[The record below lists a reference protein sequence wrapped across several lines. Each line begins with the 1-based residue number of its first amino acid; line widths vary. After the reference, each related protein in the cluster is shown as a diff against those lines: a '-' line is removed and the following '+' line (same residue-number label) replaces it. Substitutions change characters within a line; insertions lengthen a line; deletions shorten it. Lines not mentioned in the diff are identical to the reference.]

1 MSTDDVMIFA
11 GTASTHLTR
20 RICDYL
26 GTPLC
31 RSEAFKFSD
40 GNTFV
45 RVLENVR
52 GRDVFIVQSHAH
64 ATNDQ
69 FMELLFFVDAFKR
82 ASASSV
88 TAIIPYFGYGK
99 GDKKDE
105 PRVSIRARVCAD
117 SLEAAGAS
125 RIVTLDLHAPQ
136 IQGFFRIPVD
146 NLYGYP
152 TLCAELKTEIDD
164 TAVVVAGD
172 AGFAAEARMFADYLD
187 CSIAVADKKRSGHD
201 EKAEVVTIVGE
212 VSNRTAILVDDFI
225 VSGGSLGAVS
235 RILLE
240 RGATRIVF
248 AATHGI
254 FAAGAAKQ
262 IDESPVETVLVTDTV
277 ETRAEP
283 LSAKVR
289 VVSAAPVLGEA
300 IRRIHTRESIS
311 AMFPDGFPDG
321 VR

>member
-1 MSTDDVMIFA
+1 MTTEEVMIFA
-11 GTASTHLTR
+11 GTASSTLAQ

-26 GTPLC
+26 GTSLR

-52 GRDVFIVQSHAH
+52 GRDVFIVQSLAH

-152 TLCAELKTEIDD
+152 TLCAELRSEIDG

-172 AGFAAEARMFADYLD
+172 AGFAAEARMFADHLH
-187 CSIAVADKKRSGHD
+187 CSIAIADKKRSGHD
-201 EKAEVVTIVGE
+201 EQAEVVTIVGE
-212 VSNRTAILVDDFI
+212 VSNRTAVLVDDFI
-225 VSGGSLGAVS
+225 VSGGSLAAVS
-235 RILLE
+235 RILRD
-240 RGATRIVF
+240 RGAKRIVF

-254 FAAGAAKQ
+254 FSAGAARQ
-262 IDESPVETVLVTDTV
+262 IDECPVEKVLVTDTV
-277 ETRAEP
+277 ETHVEP
-283 LSAKVR
+283 LSPKVR

-311 AMFPDGFPDG
+311 AMFPDGG
-321 VR
+321 R

>member
-1 MSTDDVMIFA
+1 MSEDDVLIFA
-11 GTASTHLTR
+11 GTASTALAR
-20 RICDYL
+20 KICDYL
-26 GTPLC
+26 GTPLR

-52 GRDVFIVQSHAH
+52 GRDVFIVQSLAH
-64 ATNDQ
+64 FTNDQ

-88 TAIIPYFGYGK
+88 TAVIPYFGYGK

-117 SLEAAGAS
+117 ALEAAGAS

-152 TLCAELKTEIDD
+152 TLCEELRKEIDD

-172 AGFAAEARMFADYLD
+172 TGFAAEARMFADYLD
-187 CSIAVADKKRSGHD
+187 CTIAIADKKRSGHD
-201 EKAEVVTIVGE
+201 ERAEVVTIVGE

-225 VSGGSLGAVS
+225 VSGGSMAAVS
-235 RILLE
+235 RILSE
-240 RGATRIVF
+240 RGVTRIVF

-254 FAAGAAKQ
+254 FATGAARQ
-262 IDESPVETVLVTDTV
+262 IDESPLEVVLVTDTV
-277 ETRAEP
+277 ETIPES

-311 AMFPDGFPDG
+311 AMFPDGA
-321 VR
+321 R